1 MALGWGSWL
10 LAVSAPVA
18 KRVLTSLGFGVVT
31 YVGMDAALSSALTA
45 AKSAWG
51 GMGADVASMVA
62 MAGVNTAASILAG
75 ALTARLALEV
85 AKRFMP
91 LT

>member
-1 MALGWGSWL
+1 MGWGTWL
-10 LAVSAPVA
+10 IAMVAPIV
-18 KRVLTSLGFGVVT
+18 KRVLLALGIGVAT
-31 YVGMDAALSSALTA
+31 YVGMDAALGSALSA

-51 GMGADVASMVA
+51 GLGADVAAFMA

-75 ALTARLALEV
+75 ALTARVALEV
-85 AKRFMP
+85 VKRFRI